1 MKDITKQSYSEWL
14 ERALQEVVKLDPQD
28 ICIACISK
36 NGESYYV
43 NVFSNF
49 VPNKFMFAGMIQQDA
64 MIDTLEAAGLINTI
78 NGDEEEND
86 GEEE

>member
-14 ERALQEVVKLDPQD
+14 ERALQDAVKLDPQD

-64 MIDTLEAAGLINTI
+64 MIDALELNGYI
-78 NGDEEEND
+78 NGINEETEDNK
-86 GEEE
+86 EES

>member
-14 ERALQEVVKLDPQD
+14 ERALQDVVKLDPQD

-64 MIDTLEAAGLINTI
+64 MIDSLESNGYIN
-78 NGDEEEND
+78 EETEDNK
-86 GEEE
+86 E

>member
-64 MIDTLEAAGLINTI
+64 MIDALESNGYINDI
-78 NGDEEEND
+78 NEETEDNK
-86 GEEE
+86 EES

>member
-28 ICIACISK
+28 ICIACVSK

-43 NVFSNF
+43 NVFSDF
-49 VPNKFMFAGMIQQDA
+49 VPNKLMFAGMIQQDA
-64 MIDTLEAAGLINTI
+64 MLDTLESNGYI
-78 NGDEEEND
+78 NGINEETEDNK
-86 GEEE
+86 